1 MTRQIT
7 LRVNENPINLDYFV
21 EGFVD
26 HTVSGIIAALKGT
39 GEIVYLDVAIDRENV
54 SVILNGADVPV
65 NLFASKII
73 RNTLTGLVSSLK
85 VVGVAENIAIAIRR

>member
-1 MTRQIT
+1 MTRQVT
-7 LRVNENPINLDYFV
+7 LQVNETPIPLDYFV

-26 HTVSGIIAALKGT
+26 QALSGIVAALRGT
-39 GEIVYLDVAIDRENV
+39 GEIVSLDVAIDGENV
-54 SVILNGADVPV
+54 SVTLNGADVLV

-85 VVGVAENIAIAIRR
+85 GVGVAEKIAIAIRH

>member
-85 VVGVAENIAIAIRR
+85 GVDVAEKIAIAIQR

>member
-7 LRVNENPINLDYFV
+7 LQVNETPINLDYFV

-26 HTVSGIIAALKGT
+26 HTLSGIVAALKGT
-39 GEIVYLDVAIDRENV
+39 GEIVNLDVAIDRESV
-54 SVILNGADVPV
+54 SVTLNGAGVPV

-73 RNTLTGLVSSLK
+73 RSTLTGLVSSLK
-85 VVGVAENIAIAIRR
+85 GVGVAEKIAVTIRR

>member
-1 MTRQIT
+1 MTGQVT
-7 LRVNENPINLDYFV
+7 LQVNEAPIPLYYFA

-26 HTVSGIIAALKGT
+26 HTLSGIVAALKGT
-39 GEIVYLDVAIDRENV
+39 GEIASLDVAIDGESV
-54 SVILNGADVPV
+54 SVTLNGAVVPV

-85 VVGVAENIAIAIRR
+85 GVGVAEKIAIAIRR

>member
-7 LRVNENPINLDYFV
+7 LRVNENPINLDYFL

-39 GEIVYLDVAIDRENV
+39 GEIAYLDVAIDRENV

-73 RNTLTGLVSSLK
+73 RNTITGLVSSLK
-85 VVGVAENIAIAIRR
+85 GVDVAETIAIAIQR

>member
-1 MTRQIT
+1 MTRQVI
-7 LRVNENPINLDYFV
+7 LQVNETPIPLDYFA

-26 HTVSGIIAALKGT
+26 HTLSGIVAALKGT
-39 GEIVYLDVAIDRENV
+39 GEIVSLDVAIDGESV
-54 SVILNGADVPV
+54 SVTLNGADVPV

-85 VVGVAENIAIAIRR
+85 GVGVAEKIAIAIRR